1 VSVSQAPGNID
12 ADPPGYPREW
22 EADVLLT
29 DGGIAHLRPIRP
41 ADANRLVAFYERVSP
56 ESKYLRFFAPYP
68 RLTDRDVH
76 RFTEVDYMD
85 RVAFIVTLGEDMIA
99 VGRYDRIEDDH
110 AEVAFL
116 IEDAHQGRGIAQ
128 LLLEHLAQAARERG
142 ITRFVAEVLPENRRM
157 AKVFADAG
165 YRVSKGMEDGVLAVE
180 FPILPTDTSVGVME
194 RREHRA
200 ESASVRRLLNPQRIV
215 VYGQGDRV
223 ENLINSIRRGGFKG
237 DVVAVSI
244 DGAPV
249 ADATNAASIA
259 AVQGV
264 LDLAIVSVPTNQLGG
279 VVIDAAHK
287 GAYGIVVLT
296 GTDYAVGD
304 NLKIINL
311 ARAYGV
317 RALGPDALGIINTLG
332 SVQLNATTGPMPR
345 TGGVGL
351 FCQSAAVGVAL
362 LNHAVRQDLG
372 LSSFISTGDY
382 ADVTANDAMQYWG
395 DDEATRVCLLTL
407 DSIGNPRKFSRITRQ
422 LAQRKPVVVF
432 APGRTRRADHAG
444 VRGGLGH
451 APEQAVDAL
460 FRQAG
465 IIVVHRRGDMI
476 DIAKI
481 AARQPLPSGPRVRI
495 ITNSLTL
502 AQQMLQKMDS
512 VGLLRDPQPELLGAE
527 AGPEAFVLAAREALT
542 DQRYDSVVC
551 AAVNAFDRGTEEI
564 ILALENVASEATKP
578 LIGVF
583 IDFHPPL
590 MSSGEPDSP
599 GTLPRFDGSV
609 DAIQALSAL
618 TSYAEWRNRDAGAVP
633 NMEVDTQAAK
643 LLVNRI
649 LAERPEGRELTETE
663 IAELLHTYGIN
674 LVPQLPVSSLAEAV
688 AAGDQLGWNVVL
700 KATSSAVRGRPDLAS
715 VHRNIDSAAEMADAW
730 KDLRQLVA
738 GIGLAGDD
746 SLSVAMPVVQAMA
759 PPGVAL
765 VVTSREDAAFGPIMS
780 LGLDGIPSELLGDTV
795 YRVPPLT
802 AVDAAEMVGELKA
815 APTLFGRQGAP
826 GVDIAGIENL
836 LHRVAQLADAIPQL
850 ASVTLRPCVASVNS
864 ISVLGARIF
873 IAPTADQRDPLAR
886 VL

>member
-422 LAQRKPVVVF
+422 LAKRKPVVVF